1 MREYTVSEKLL
12 IKEVTDKSRDV
23 KEATRGLSI
32 GLLIKFIR
40 KQLKMSQ
47 IALAKRADMPQS
59 TISRVEQ
66 GKTDVNVSTLE
77 KILQALSCEL
87 VLTPMLE
94 RSIDEIRKDQAK
106 KVAEKQIRYVQ
117 GTMNLENQEPDSEYI
132 QEVLKQETEKLLRG
146 PSKRLWEEV

>member
-1 MREYTVSEKLL
+1 MREHTVSEKLL
-12 IKEVTDKSRDV
+12 VKEVTEASRNM
-23 KEATRGLSI
+23 KEVTRRLSI
-32 GLLIKFIR
+32 GVLIKFIR

-47 IALAKRADMPQS
+47 IALAKRAGMPQS
-59 TISRVEQ
+59 TISRVEK
-66 GKTDVNVSTLE
+66 GEADVNVSTLE

-132 QEVLKQETEKLLRG
+132 QEVLKQEVEKLLRG
-146 PSKRLWEEV
+146 PGKRLWEEV